1 MKKMLRF
8 ILLLVVLL
16 GIAAAAGMWK
26 VRQLVDSK
34 LLIKEE
40 TIFTLEAGT
49 GRLALGQD
57 LYREKVI
64 NRPRV
69 FQWLLRVEPEL
80 SHFKAGTYRFTP
92 QMTVREMLQL
102 LASGK
107 EAQFPLR
114 FVEGMRVSDYLRQLR
129 DAPYVKHT
137 LEDDSYATVAK
148 ALGLE
153 HADWVEGWFWP
164 DTWMYTANTSDI
176 AILKRAHQKMVAEV
190 AKVWEGRM
198 ENLPYADQN
207 QLLTMAS
214 IIEKETAVAEER
226 DRVASVFINR
236 LRIGMRLQTDPT
248 VIYGMGEGYT
258 GKLTRKDLE
267 TPTAYNTYTISGL
280 PPGPIAVPGEAS
292 LKAAAHPA
300 KTPYLYFVADGKG
313 GHTFTTNLVSHN
325 RAVQDYLKVLK
336 EKMRSNYIV
345 IEGLEGAGKTT
356 ARQLVV
362 ETLQSAG
369 IHDMVFTREPG
380 GTILAEKL
388 RSLVLDIQSTGDEVI
403 NDKAEVLMFYAARVQ
418 LVETVIKP
426 ALARGQWVI
435 GDRHDLSTQAYQ
447 GGGRGIDR
455 TMLATLR
462 DAVLGDF
469 RPNLTL
475 YLDVTPEV
483 GLQRARARGE
493 LDRIEQESM
502 NFFNRTRARY
512 LELAAADP
520 SIRTVDATQP
530 LDAVA
535 RDIRATIAQWMA
547 EQAA

>member
-26 VRQLVDSK
+26 VRQLADSK

-248 VIYGMGEGYT
+248 VIYGMGAGYT

-362 ETLQSAG
+362 EMLQSAG